1 MPSPRKPLFLAILLA
16 CVAFSIGCASS
27 SSNSST
33 STTGPNSV
41 PGYGEGTGASGQTA
55 PAKFM
60 YVNPL
65 GVGGPYALALQ
76 SDGTLTKQTGG
87 SAYNN
92 IPMTMA
98 IDPSGSFVFQT
109 ALQFQL
115 TQQGGLFVYAI
126 DRTTG
131 SLTTAPGSPYAT
143 PQTVFTDIVD
153 NAGKFLYV
161 QGTSG
166 VYAFSI
172 QSDGSLTAVPGSPFS
187 DAGTPSSVGYPTPAS
202 LMAVDQTN

>member
-1 MPSPRKPLFLAILLA
+1 MPRPRQPLFFAIILAGSTFL
-16 CVAFSIGCASS
+16 IGCGSS

-33 STTGPNSV
+33 SSTQTNSV

-65 GVGGPYALALQ
+65 GVGGPYALAIQ
-76 SDGTLTKQTGG
+76 SGGTLTQQTAGL
-87 SAYNN
+87 AFNTF
-92 IPMTMA
+92 PMTMA

-109 ALQFQL
+109 ALQFQV
-115 TQQGGLFVYAI
+115 TQQGGLFAYAI
-126 DRTTG
+126 DRSTG
-131 SLTTAPGSPYAT
+131 SLTTATGSPYAI
-143 PQTVFTDIVD
+143 PQTVFTDVVD
-153 NAGKFLYV
+153 NTGKYLYV

-172 QSDGSLTAVPGSPFS
+172 QSGGALTAVPG
-187 DAGTPSSVGYPTPAS
+187 
-202 LMAVDQTN
+202 